1 MKRNY
6 HTHTKWCRHGT
17 GEIEDFVLEAISK
30 GLKTIA
36 ITEHVPLRDNSE
48 RNRMSW
54 EDFYLYDKDF
64 NRVINKYKD
73 KIEII
78 KGFECE
84 YYKDSLDDYIM
95 FKEKYGYNLLI
106 LGHHKAGKLKE
117 IDVFNEKSYEDML
130 VYANEV
136 TEALNTGLFDF
147 IAHPDLVL
155 NSYNNNIWDDK
166 SDLVMR
172 KIFKS
177 CQDNDIPVEINM
189 NGLRV
194 NKRYPDKNAF
204 RISKDYNL
212 RYLINSDAHRPNELV
227 DENYQRALD
236 FAKELDL
243 KVEDKLK

>member
-64 NRVINKYKD
+64 IRVINKYKD

-155 NSYNNNIWDDK
+155 NSYNNNIWDYK
-166 SDLVMR
+166 SDLFMR

>member
-17 GEIEDFVLEAISK
+17 GEIEDYVIEAISK

-194 NKRYPDKNAF
+194 NKRYPDKNAV
-204 RISKDYNL
+204 S
-212 RYLINSDAHRPNELV
+212 S
-227 DENYQRALD
+227 YQ
-236 FAKELDL
+236 K
-243 KVEDKLK
+243 

>member
-106 LGHHKAGKLKE
+106 LGHHKVGKLKE

>member
-1 MKRNY
+1 M
-6 HTHTKWCRHGT
+6 
-17 GEIEDFVLEAISK
+17 
-30 GLKTIA
+30 
-36 ITEHVPLRDNSE
+36 
-48 RNRMSW
+48 
-54 EDFYLYDKDF
+54 
-64 NRVINKYKD
+64 
-73 KIEII
+73 
-78 KGFECE
+78 
-84 YYKDSLDDYIM
+84 
-95 FKEKYGYNLLI
+95 
-106 LGHHKAGKLKE
+106 
-117 IDVFNEKSYEDML
+117 
-130 VYANEV
+130 
-136 TEALNTGLFDF
+136 
-147 IAHPDLVL
+147 L